1 MRNDRVFTVRDI
13 LKRPVFGQARLAAGQ
28 EGLERQVGWVHVL
41 EITNVSP
48 YVSQPDLILSTGLWL
63 QSEEGREV
71 YLMQLIDREAA
82 GLCVELG
89 TSIHEIPETLMELA
103 NQHQFPLIVF
113 EKPVRFVEITQDIHS
128 LLINHQ
134 HQLLKSLE
142 TYSRELQQR
151 TLQRTDISAVLELLH
166 TYAAKPVVYISSMEA
181 GSFVPELASEMEQAI
196 YSWYSQEVEQ
206 LDLNDSDTELWF
218 HMDEEK
224 ALLCYPVVC
233 FGQVFSAIG
242 MIVHP
247 SAAVEYI
254 KLLLDYT
261 AKAAAALTLRS
272 QFLEEKMVRNQNELI
287 QDLMN
292 GRIQL
297 EEQARTRM
305 GLRLLVKGQYW
316 FAGGILEIEHQMKGT
331 GRERMEANH
340 QDILVLLRSLL
351 KKNHMTSLIMLKNN
365 QIYLCCAKEGT
376 PNSLQQQLI
385 QTLEGV
391 IQDVKRFARSN
402 LKQVEI
408 HAGFGKL
415 RNQLLPLKDSLLEAY
430 QVIEV
435 ARSVTPMKHVHFYDR
450 MGIYQMLKAMPPTF
464 LRSFAMDHLGVLVE
478 YDRNH
483 QLRLVETLDAYLAN
497 FGCKRDAAA
506 QLFVHRQTLYNR
518 LEKLEELLGPNYM
531 QQEKRVCLEIALL
544 AMAMIE
550 GGDGLNSGS

>member
-1 MRNDRVFTVRDI
+1 MRNDRVFTVRDM
-13 LKRPVFGQARLAAGQ
+13 LQRPVFGRARLAAGQ
-28 EGLERQVGWVHVL
+28 EGLNRQVGWVHVL

-48 YVSQPDLILSTGLWL
+48 FVSQHDLILSTGLWL
-63 QSEEGREV
+63 QSEEGREA
-71 YLMQLIDREAA
+71 YLMQLINREAA
-82 GLCVELG
+82 GLCVEFG
-89 TSIHEIPETLMELA
+89 TSIHAIPESLIKLA
-103 NQHQFPLIVF
+103 NLHQFPLIVF
-113 EKPVRFVEITQDIHS
+113 EEPVRFVEITQDIHS

-151 TLQRTDISAVLELLH
+151 TLQSTDLSAVLELLH
-166 TYAAKPVVYISSMEA
+166 TYAAKPVVYISSIET
-181 GSFVPELASEMEQAI
+181 GSFVPGLAPEMEQAI
-196 YSWYSQEVEQ
+196 HSWYSREVEQ
-206 LDLNDSDTELWF
+206 LDLNDSDTELWY
-218 HMDEEK
+218 HMDEGTS
-224 ALLCYPVVC
+224 LLCYPVVC

-247 SAAVEYI
+247 SAAVEYL

-287 QDLMN
+287 QELMN
-292 GRIQL
+292 DQIQQ

-316 FAGGILEIEHQMKGT
+316 FAGGILEIEHRMKGA

-351 KKNHMTSLIMLKNN
+351 KKNHLTSLVMLKNN
-365 QIYLCCAKEGT
+365 QVYLCCAKEEART
-376 PNSLQQQLI
+376 TSQQQLM
-385 QTLEGV
+385 QLLEG
-391 IQDVKRFARSN
+391 ITQDVKRFASTN
-402 LKQVEI
+402 LKQVQI

-415 RNQLLPLKDSLLEAY
+415 RNQLTRLKDSLQEAY

-435 ARSVTPMKHVHFYDR
+435 ARSVKPMKHVHFYDR
-450 MGIYQMLKAMPPTF
+450 MGIYQMLKAMPPSF
-464 LRSFAMDHLGVLVE
+464 LQTFAMDHLGVLIE
-478 YDRNH
+478 HDQNH

-497 FGCKRDAAA
+497 FGSKRDAAA

-518 LEKLEELLGPNYM
+518 LEKLEELLGTDYM
-531 QQEKRVCLEIALL
+531 QQDKRVCLEMALL
-544 AMAMIE
+544 ANAMIE
-550 GGDGLNSGS
+550 GGDELSL

>member
-13 LKRPVFGQARLAAGQ
+13 LERPVFGRARLAAGQ
-28 EGLERQVGWVHVL
+28 EGLDRQVGWVHVL

-48 YVSQPDLILSTGLWL
+48 FVSPHDLILSTGLWL
-63 QSEEGREV
+63 QSEDGREA
-71 YLMQLIDREAA
+71 YLMQLIHREAA
-82 GLCVELG
+82 GLCVEFG
-89 TSIHEIPETLMELA
+89 TSIDGIPEALIELA
-103 NQHQFPLIVF
+103 NEHQFPLIVF
-113 EKPVRFVEITQDIHS
+113 EQPVRFVEITQDIHS

-151 TLQRTDISAVLELLH
+151 TLQSTDMSAVLELLH
-166 TYAAKPVVYISSMEA
+166 MYASKPIVYISSMEA
-181 GSFVPELASEMEQAI
+181 GSFVPGLAPEMEQAI

-206 LDLNDSDTELWF
+206 LNLNDSATELWF
-218 HMDEEK
+218 HMDEEH

-242 MIVHP
+242 MVVHP
-247 SAAVEYI
+247 ATAVEYL

-261 AKAAAALTLRS
+261 AKAAAALTLRT
-272 QFLEEKMVRNQNELI
+272 QFLEEKMVRSQNELI

-292 GRIQL
+292 GHIQQ

-316 FAGGILEIEHQMKGT
+316 FAGGVLEIEHRMKGT

-351 KKNHMTSLIMLKNN
+351 KKNHLTSLLMLKNN
-365 QIYLCCAKEGT
+365 QIYLCCAKEESRT
-376 PNSLQQQLI
+376 SSRQQLM
-385 QTLEGV
+385 QVLEG
-391 IQDVKRFARSN
+391 ITQHIKRFAGTN

-408 HAGFGKL
+408 HAGFGRL
-415 RNQLLPLKDSLLEAY
+415 RNQLTPLKHSLQEAY

-435 ARSVTPMKHVHFYDR
+435 ARSVKPMKHVHFYDR
-450 MGIYQMLKAMPPTF
+450 MGIYQMLKAMPPS
-464 LRSFAMDHLGVLVE
+464 LLQSFAMDHLGVLME
-478 YDRNH
+478 HDRNH
-483 QLRLVETLDAYLAN
+483 QLRLVETLHAYLSN
-497 FGCKRDAAA
+497 FGSKRAAAA

-518 LEKLEELLGPNYM
+518 LEKLEELLGPDYM
-531 QQEKRVCLEIALL
+531 QQDKRLCLEMALL
-544 AMAMIE
+544 ANDMIE
-550 GGDGLNSGS
+550 GGEGQSS

>member
-13 LKRPVFGQARLAAGQ
+13 LERPVFGRARLAAGQ
-28 EGLERQVGWVHVL
+28 EGLDRQVGWVHVL

-48 YVSQPDLILSTGLWL
+48 FVSPHDLILSTGLWL
-63 QSEEGREV
+63 QSEDGREA
-71 YLMQLIDREAA
+71 YLMQLIHREAA
-82 GLCVELG
+82 GLCVEFG
-89 TSIHEIPETLMELA
+89 TSIDGIPEALIELA
-103 NQHQFPLIVF
+103 NEHQFPLIVF
-113 EKPVRFVEITQDIHS
+113 EQPVRFVEITQDIHS

-151 TLQRTDISAVLELLH
+151 TLQSTDMSAVLELLH
-166 TYAAKPVVYISSMEA
+166 MYASKPIVYISSMEA
-181 GSFVPELASEMEQAI
+181 GSFVPGLAPEMEQAI

-206 LDLNDSDTELWF
+206 LNLNDSATELWF
-218 HMDEEK
+218 HMDEEH

-242 MIVHP
+242 MVVHP
-247 SAAVEYI
+247 ATAVEYL

-261 AKAAAALTLRS
+261 AKAAAALTLRT
-272 QFLEEKMVRNQNELI
+272 QFLEEKMVRSQNELI

-292 GRIQL
+292 GHIQQ

-316 FAGGILEIEHQMKGT
+316 FAGGVLEIEHRMKGT

-351 KKNHMTSLIMLKNN
+351 KKNHLTSLLMLKNN
-365 QIYLCCAKEGT
+365 QIYLCCAKEESRT
-376 PNSLQQQLI
+376 SSRQQLM
-385 QTLEGV
+385 QVLEG
-391 IQDVKRFARSN
+391 ITQHIKRFAGTN

-408 HAGFGKL
+408 HAYFGRL
-415 RNQLLPLKDSLLEAY
+415 RNQLTPLKHSLQEAY

-435 ARSVTPMKHVHFYDR
+435 ARSVKPMKHVHFYDR
-450 MGIYQMLKAMPPTF
+450 MGIYQMLKAMPPS
-464 LRSFAMDHLGVLVE
+464 LLQSFAMDHLGVLME
-478 YDRNH
+478 HDRNH
-483 QLRLVETLDAYLAN
+483 QLRLVETLHAYLSN
-497 FGCKRDAAA
+497 FGSKRAAAA

-518 LEKLEELLGPNYM
+518 LESWKNCWGPTTCSRTNDCVWRWHCLLM
-531 QQEKRVCLEIALL
+531 T
-544 AMAMIE
+544 
-550 GGDGLNSGS
+550 

>member
-13 LKRPVFGQARLAAGQ
+13 LQRPVFSQARLAAGR
-28 EGLERQVGWVHVL
+28 EGVERQVGWVHVL

-48 YVSQPDLILSTGLWL
+48 FVSPHDLILSTGLWL
-63 QSEEGREV
+63 QSEEGREA
-71 YLMQLIDREAA
+71 YLMQLINRDAA
-82 GLCVELG
+82 GLCVEFG
-89 TSIHEIPETLMELA
+89 TSIHAIPESLIELA
-103 NQHQFPLIVF
+103 NQYQFPLIVF
-113 EKPVRFVEITQDIHS
+113 EQPVRFVEITQDIHS

-151 TLQRTDISAVLELLH
+151 TLQRTDMSAVLDLLH
-166 TYAAKPVVYISSMEA
+166 AYAAKPVVYISSMEA
-181 GSFVPELASEMEQAI
+181 GSFVPELAPDMEQAI
-196 YSWYSQEVEQ
+196 YSWYSQEVER
-206 LDLNDSDTELWF
+206 LNLNDSDTELWF
-218 HMDEEK
+218 HMDEER

-247 SAAVEYI
+247 SATVEYL

-261 AKAAAALTLRS
+261 AKAAATLTLRS

-292 GRIQL
+292 GHIQQ

-316 FAGGILEIEHQMKGT
+316 FAGGLLQIEHRMKGT

-351 KKNHMTSLIMLKNN
+351 KKNHLTSLIMLKNN
-365 QIYLCCAKEGT
+365 QIYLCCAKEET
-376 PNSLQQQLI
+376 QTASEQPLI
-385 QTLEGV
+385 QMLES
-391 IQDVKRFARSN
+391 ITQDMKRFARSN

-415 RNQLLPLKDSLLEAY
+415 RNQLTLLKDSLQEAV

-435 ARSVTPMKHVHFYDR
+435 ARSVKLMKHVHFYDR
-450 MGIYQMLKAMPPTF
+450 MGIYQMLKAMPLSF
-464 LRSFAMDHLGVLVE
+464 LQSFANDHLGVLIE
-478 YDRNH
+478 HDRSH
-483 QLRLVETLDAYLAN
+483 QSRLVETLDVYLAN

-518 LEKLEELLGPNYM
+518 LEKLEELLGPDYM
-531 QQEKRVCLEIALL
+531 QQGKRVCLEMALL
-544 AMAMIE
+544 ANAMIE
-550 GGDGLNSGS
+550 GGDGQTS

>member
-1 MRNDRVFTVRDI
+1 MRNDRVFTVSDI
-13 LKRPVFGQARLAAGQ
+13 LRRPIFSQSRLAAGR
-28 EGLERQVGWVHVL
+28 EGLERRVGWVHVL

-48 YVSQPDLILSTGLWL
+48 FVSPHDLILSTGLWL
-63 QSEEGREV
+63 QSEEGREA
-71 YLMQLIDREAA
+71 YLMQLINRDAA
-82 GLCVELG
+82 GLCVEFG
-89 TSIHEIPETLMELA
+89 TSIHAIPESLIELA
-103 NQHQFPLIVF
+103 NQYQFPLIVF
-113 EKPVRFVEITQDIHS
+113 EQPVRFVEITQDIHS

-151 TLQRTDISAVLELLH
+151 TLQSTDMSAVLDLLH
-166 TYAAKPVVYISSMEA
+166 AYAAKPVVYISSMEA
-181 GSFVPELASEMEQAI
+181 GSFVPELAPDMEQAI
-196 YSWYSQEVEQ
+196 YGWYSQEVEQ
-206 LDLNDSDTELWF
+206 LNLNDSDTELWF
-218 HMDEEK
+218 HMDEET

-247 SAAVEYI
+247 SATVEYL

-292 GRIQL
+292 GHIQQ

-316 FAGGILEIEHQMKGT
+316 FAGGLLQIEHRMKGT

-351 KKNHMTSLIMLKNN
+351 KKNHLTSLIMLKNN
-365 QIYLCCAKEGT
+365 QIYLCCAKEET
-376 PNSLQQQLI
+376 QTASEQPLI
-385 QTLEGV
+385 QMLES
-391 IQDVKRFARSN
+391 ITQDMKRFARSN

-408 HAGFGKL
+408 HVGFGKL
-415 RNQLLPLKDSLLEAY
+415 RNQLTLLKDSLQESV

-435 ARSVTPMKHVHFYDR
+435 ARSVKWMKHVHFYDR
-450 MGIYQMLKAMPPTF
+450 MGIYQMLKAMPLSF
-464 LRSFAMDHLGVLVE
+464 LQSFANDHLGVLIE
-478 YDRNH
+478 HDRSH

-518 LEKLEELLGPNYM
+518 LEKLEELLGPGYM
-531 QQEKRVCLEIALL
+531 QQGKRVCLEMALL
-544 AMAMIE
+544 ANAMIE
-550 GGDGLNSGS
+550 GGDGQSS

>member
-13 LKRPVFGQARLAAGQ
+13 LERPVFGRARLAAGQ
-28 EGLERQVGWVHVL
+28 EGLDRQVGWVHVL

-48 YVSQPDLILSTGLWL
+48 FVSPHDLILSTGLWL
-63 QSEEGREV
+63 QSEDGREA
-71 YLMQLIDREAA
+71 YLMQLIHREAA
-82 GLCVELG
+82 GLCVEFG
-89 TSIHEIPETLMELA
+89 TSIDGIPEALIELA
-103 NQHQFPLIVF
+103 NEHQFPLIVF
-113 EKPVRFVEITQDIHS
+113 EQPVRFVEITQDIHS

-151 TLQRTDISAVLELLH
+151 TLQSTDMSAVLELLH
-166 TYAAKPVVYISSMEA
+166 MYASKPIVYISSMEA
-181 GSFVPELASEMEQAI
+181 GSFVPGLAPEMEQAI

-206 LDLNDSDTELWF
+206 LNLNDSATELWF
-218 HMDEEK
+218 HMDEEH

-242 MIVHP
+242 MVVHP
-247 SAAVEYI
+247 ATAVEYL

-261 AKAAAALTLRS
+261 AKAAAALTLRT
-272 QFLEEKMVRNQNELI
+272 QFLEEKMVRSQNELI

-292 GRIQL
+292 GHIQQ

-316 FAGGILEIEHQMKGT
+316 FAGGVLEIEHRLKGT

-351 KKNHMTSLIMLKNN
+351 KKNHLTSLLMLKNN
-365 QIYLCCAKEGT
+365 QIYLCCAKEESRT
-376 PNSLQQQLI
+376 SSRQQLM
-385 QTLEGV
+385 QVLEG
-391 IQDVKRFARSN
+391 ITQHIKRFAGTN

-408 HAGFGKL
+408 HAGFGRL
-415 RNQLLPLKDSLLEAY
+415 RNQLTPLKHSLQEAY

-435 ARSVTPMKHVHFYDR
+435 ARSVKPMKHVHFYDR
-450 MGIYQMLKAMPPTF
+450 MGIYQMLKAMPPS
-464 LRSFAMDHLGVLVE
+464 LLQSFAMDHLGVLME
-478 YDRNH
+478 HDRNH
-483 QLRLVETLDAYLAN
+483 QLRLVETLHAYLSN
-497 FGCKRDAAA
+497 FGSKRAAAA

-518 LEKLEELLGPNYM
+518 LEKLEELLGPDYM
-531 QQEKRVCLEIALL
+531 QQDKRLCLEMALL
-544 AMAMIE
+544 ANDMIE
-550 GGDGLNSGS
+550 GGEGQSS

>member
-13 LKRPVFGQARLAAGQ
+13 LERPVFGRARLAAGQ
-28 EGLERQVGWVHVL
+28 EGLHRQVGWVHVL

-48 YVSQPDLILSTGLWL
+48 FVSPHDLILSTGLWL
-63 QSEEGREV
+63 QSEDGREA
-71 YLMQLIDREAA
+71 YLMQLIHREAA
-82 GLCVELG
+82 GLCVEFG
-89 TSIHEIPETLMELA
+89 TSIDGIPEALIELA
-103 NQHQFPLIVF
+103 NEYQFPLIVF
-113 EKPVRFVEITQDIHS
+113 EQPVRFVEITQDIHS

-151 TLQRTDISAVLELLH
+151 TLQSTDMSAVLELLH
-166 TYAAKPVVYISSMEA
+166 LYASKPIVYISSMEA
-181 GSFVPELASEMEQAI
+181 GSFVPGLAPEMEQAI

-206 LDLNDSDTELWF
+206 LNLNDSATELWF
-218 HMDEEK
+218 HMDEEH

-242 MIVHP
+242 MVVHP
-247 SAAVEYI
+247 ATAVEYL

-272 QFLEEKMVRNQNELI
+272 QFLEEKMVRSQNELI

-292 GRIQL
+292 GHIQQ

-316 FAGGILEIEHQMKGT
+316 FAGGVLEIEHRMKGT

-340 QDILVLLRSLL
+340 QDVLVLLRSLL
-351 KKNHMTSLIMLKNN
+351 KKNHLTSLLMLKNN
-365 QIYLCCAKEGT
+365 QIYLCCAKEESRT
-376 PNSLQQQLI
+376 SSRQQLM
-385 QTLEGV
+385 QMLEG
-391 IQDVKRFARSN
+391 ITQHIKRFAGTN

-415 RNQLLPLKDSLLEAY
+415 RNQLTRLKDSLQEAY

-435 ARSVTPMKHVHFYDR
+435 ARSVKPMKHVHFYDR
-450 MGIYQMLKAMPPTF
+450 MGIYQMLKAMPTS
-464 LRSFAMDHLGVLVE
+464 LLQTFAMDHLGVLME
-478 YDRNH
+478 HDRNH
-483 QLRLVETLDAYLAN
+483 QLRLVETLHAYLSN
-497 FGCKRDAAA
+497 FGSKRDAAA

-518 LEKLEELLGPNYM
+518 LEKLEELLGPDYM
-531 QQEKRVCLEIALL
+531 QQDKRLCLEMALL
-544 AMAMIE
+544 ANAMIE
-550 GGDGLNSGS
+550 GGEGQSS

>member
-13 LKRPVFGQARLAAGQ
+13 LERPVFGRARLAAGQ
-28 EGLERQVGWVHVL
+28 EGLDRQVGWVHVL

-48 YVSQPDLILSTGLWL
+48 FVSPHDLILSTGLWL
-63 QSEEGREV
+63 QSEDGREA
-71 YLMQLIDREAA
+71 YLMQLIQREAA
-82 GLCVELG
+82 GLCVEFG
-89 TSIHEIPETLMELA
+89 TSIDGIPEALIELA
-103 NQHQFPLIVF
+103 NEHQFPLIVF
-113 EKPVRFVEITQDIHS
+113 EQPVRFVEITQDIHS

-151 TLQRTDISAVLELLH
+151 TLQSTDMSAVLELLH
-166 TYAAKPVVYISSMEA
+166 MYASKPIVYISSMEA
-181 GSFVPELASEMEQAI
+181 GSFVPGLAPEMEQAI

-206 LDLNDSDTELWF
+206 LNLNDSATELWF
-218 HMDEEK
+218 HMDEEH

-242 MIVHP
+242 MVVHP
-247 SAAVEYI
+247 ATAVEYL

-261 AKAAAALTLRS
+261 AKAAAALTLRT
-272 QFLEEKMVRNQNELI
+272 QFLEEKMVRSQNELI

-292 GRIQL
+292 GHIQQ

-316 FAGGILEIEHQMKGT
+316 FAGGVLEIEHRMKGT

-351 KKNHMTSLIMLKNN
+351 KKNHLTSLLMLKNN
-365 QIYLCCAKEGT
+365 QIYLCCAKEESRT
-376 PNSLQQQLI
+376 SSRQQLM
-385 QTLEGV
+385 QVLEG
-391 IQDVKRFARSN
+391 ITQHIKRFAGTN

-408 HAGFGKL
+408 HAGFGRL
-415 RNQLLPLKDSLLEAY
+415 RNQLTPLKHSLQEAY

-435 ARSVTPMKHVHFYDR
+435 ARSVKPMKHVHFYDR
-450 MGIYQMLKAMPPTF
+450 MGIYQMLKAMPPS
-464 LRSFAMDHLGVLVE
+464 LLQSFAMDHLGVLME
-478 YDRNH
+478 HDRNH
-483 QLRLVETLDAYLAN
+483 QLRLVETLHAYLSN
-497 FGCKRDAAA
+497 FGSKRDAAA

-518 LEKLEELLGPNYM
+518 LEKLEELLGPDYM
-531 QQEKRVCLEIALL
+531 QQDKRLCLEMALL
-544 AMAMIE
+544 ANAMIE
-550 GGDGLNSGS
+550 GGEGQSS

>member
-1 MRNDRVFTVRDI
+1 LRNDRVFTVSDI
-13 LKRPVFGQARLAAGQ
+13 LRRPIFSQSRLAAGR
-28 EGLERQVGWVHVL
+28 EGLERRVGWVHVL

-48 YVSQPDLILSTGLWL
+48 FVSPHDLILSTGLWL
-63 QSEEGREV
+63 QSEEGREA
-71 YLMQLIDREAA
+71 YLMQLINRDAA
-82 GLCVELG
+82 GLCVEFG
-89 TSIHEIPETLMELA
+89 TSIHAIPESLIELA
-103 NQHQFPLIVF
+103 NQYQFPLIVF
-113 EKPVRFVEITQDIHS
+113 EQPVRFVEITQDIHS

-151 TLQRTDISAVLELLH
+151 TLQSTDMSAVLDLLH
-166 TYAAKPVVYISSMEA
+166 AYAAKPVVYISSMEA
-181 GSFVPELASEMEQAI
+181 GSFVPELAPDMEQAI
-196 YSWYSQEVEQ
+196 YGWYSQEVEQ
-206 LDLNDSDTELWF
+206 LNLNDSDTELWF
-218 HMDEEK
+218 HMDEET

-247 SAAVEYI
+247 SATVEYL

-292 GRIQL
+292 GHIQQ

-316 FAGGILEIEHQMKGT
+316 FAGGLLQIEHRMKGT

-351 KKNHMTSLIMLKNN
+351 KKNHLTSLIMLKNN
-365 QIYLCCAKEGT
+365 QIYLCCAKEET
-376 PNSLQQQLI
+376 QTASEQPLI
-385 QTLEGV
+385 QMLES
-391 IQDVKRFARSN
+391 ITQDMKRFARSN

-408 HAGFGKL
+408 HVGFGKL
-415 RNQLLPLKDSLLEAY
+415 RNQLTLLKDSLQESV

-435 ARSVTPMKHVHFYDR
+435 ARSVKWMKHVHFYDR
-450 MGIYQMLKAMPPTF
+450 MGIYQMLKAMPLSF
-464 LRSFAMDHLGVLVE
+464 LQSFANDHLGVLIE
-478 YDRNH
+478 HDRSH

-518 LEKLEELLGPNYM
+518 LEKLEELLGPGYM
-531 QQEKRVCLEIALL
+531 QQGKRVCLEMALL
-544 AMAMIE
+544 ANAMIE
-550 GGDGLNSGS
+550 GGDGQLS